1 MRRSPLAICMR
12 LIALVKPLYI
22 YMISAIALGLAGHLA
37 ASFITIS
44 GTSVLLNLSPF
55 SVSATLMFM
64 GVCALLRGP
73 LRYIEQACNH
83 NIAFRLLALLRDK
96 VFGKLRTLAPAKL
109 EGKDKGN
116 LIAIITSD
124 IELLEVFYAHTISPV
139 MIALFQVMIMVVLFF
154 QIHPV
159 LALVALLFYG
169 LNGYVLPVMI
179 SKRNKDAGIQMR
191 NASGDLSSFVLE
203 TLRGM
208 DDLMQ
213 YNQKEKVLL
222 KLKNKSLRLDHHEKR
237 QKNLLSANNALS
249 QLIMLSGN
257 LVMFVTAILLAS
269 QYQIAYR
276 EAVLA
281 FVMLS
286 SSYGPTAALAALGS
300 TLQNTFA
307 AGERVLNLLDESPV
321 TQTIHS
327 DIRPDFEHASLD
339 QISFS
344 YDHQKVLD
352 HFSMKIKKGEIL
364 GISGKSGSGKSTLL
378 RLLMRFWEIDEGRLE
393 VSSHDINTIHSE
405 SLQNMQSFMVQDTW
419 LFHDTIE
426 ENLRIAKA
434 DATQA
439 EIENACQKASI
450 HDFILSLP
458 DGYKTK
464 IAELGASVSGGER
477 QRLGLARI
485 FLKQSDLILL
495 DEPTSNLDSL
505 NEAMILKSLKEHQ
518 KDKTIILVS
527 HRPQTLKIADQ
538 ILHMENGRACL

>member
-1 MRRSPLAICMR
+1 MRRSPYSICMR
-12 LIALVKPLYI
+12 LIVLIKPLYF
-22 YMISAIALGLAGHLA
+22 YMITAIALGLAGHLA

-44 GTSVLLNLSPF
+44 GASILLNLSPF
-55 SVSATLMFM
+55 SITATLMFM
-64 GVCALLRGP
+64 GICALLRGP

-139 MIALFQVMIMVVLFF
+139 MIALFQVIIMTILFGL
-154 QIHPV
+154 IHPV
-159 LALVALLFYG
+159 LAIVALLFYG
-169 LNGYVLPVMI
+169 LNGLVLPVMI
-179 SKRNKDAGIQMR
+179 SKRNQDAGIQMR
-191 NASGDLSSFVLE
+191 NAAGDLSSFVLE
-203 TLRGM
+203 TLCGM
-208 DDLMQ
+208 DDVMQ
-213 YNQKEKVLL
+213 YNQQETILM
-222 KLKNKSLRLDHHEKR
+222 KLKNKSHRLDHHEKR

-249 QLIMLSGN
+249 YMIMLGGN

-269 QYQIAYR
+269 SYQIAYR

-281 FVMLS
+281 MVMLS

-321 TQTIHS
+321 TESIHS
-327 DIRPDFEHASLD
+327 DIRPGFEEAVLD

-344 YDHQKVLD
+344 YDHQKVLNN
-352 HFSMKIKKGEIL
+352 FCMKLNKKEIL
-364 GISGKSGSGKSTLL
+364 GISGKSGSGKSTML
-378 RLLMRFWEIDEGRLE
+378 RLLMRFWEIDEGQL
-393 VSSHDINTIHSE
+393 VISSHDINTIDSE
-405 SLQNMQSFMVQDTW
+405 SLLKMQSFMVQDTW

-458 DGYKTK
+458 EGYKTK
-464 IAELGASVSGGER
+464 VAELGTSVSAGER
-477 QRLGLARI
+477 QRIGLARI

-505 NEAMILKSLKEHQ
+505 NEAIILKSLKEHQ

-527 HRPQTLKIADQ
+527 HRPQTLKIADR
-538 ILHMENGRACL
+538 ILHMENGRAC

>member
-1 MRRSPLAICMR
+1 MRRSPYSICMR
-12 LIALVKPLYI
+12 LIVLIKPLYF
-22 YMISAIALGLAGHLA
+22 YMITAIALGLAGHLA

-44 GTSVLLNLSPF
+44 GASVLLNLSPF
-55 SVSATLMFM
+55 SITATLMFM
-64 GVCALLRGP
+64 GICALLRGP

-139 MIALFQVMIMVVLFF
+139 MIALFQVIIMTILFGL
-154 QIHPV
+154 IHPV
-159 LALVALLFYG
+159 LAIVALLFYG
-169 LNGYVLPVMI
+169 LNGLVLPVMI
-179 SKRNKDAGIQMR
+179 SKRNQDAGIQMR
-191 NASGDLSSFVLE
+191 NAAGDLSSFVLE
-203 TLRGM
+203 TLCGI
-208 DDLMQ
+208 DDVMQ
-213 YNQKEKVLL
+213 YNQQETILM
-222 KLKNKSLRLDHHEKR
+222 KLKNKSHRLDHHEKR

-249 QLIMLSGN
+249 HMIMLGGN
-257 LVMFVTAILLAS
+257 LVMFATAILLAS
-269 QYQIAYR
+269 SYQIAYR
-276 EAVLA
+276 EAVLSM
-281 FVMLS
+281 VMLS

-321 TQTIHS
+321 TESIHS
-327 DIRPDFEHASLD
+327 DIRPGFEEAVLD

-344 YDHQKVLD
+344 YDHQKVLNN
-352 HFSMKIKKGEIL
+352 FCMKLNKKEIL
-364 GISGKSGSGKSTLL
+364 GISGKSGSGKSTML
-378 RLLMRFWEIDEGRLE
+378 RLLMRFWEIDEGQL
-393 VSSHDINTIHSE
+393 VISSHDINTIDSE
-405 SLQNMQSFMVQDTW
+405 SLLKMQSFMVQDTW

-458 DGYKTK
+458 EGYKTK
-464 IAELGASVSGGER
+464 VAELGTSVSAGER
-477 QRLGLARI
+477 QRIGLARI

-505 NEAMILKSLKEHQ
+505 NEAIILKSLKEHQ

-527 HRPQTLKIADQ
+527 HRPQTLKIADR
-538 ILHMENGRACL
+538 ILHMENGRAC

>member
-1 MRRSPLAICMR
+1 MRRSPYSICMR
-12 LIALVKPLYI
+12 LIALIKPLYF
-22 YMISAIALGLAGHLA
+22 YMITAIALGLAGHLA

-44 GTSVLLNLSPF
+44 GASVLLNLSPF
-55 SVSATLMFM
+55 SITATLMFM
-64 GVCALLRGP
+64 GMCALLRGP

-96 VFGKLRTLAPAKL
+96 VFKKLRTLAPAKL

-139 MIALFQVMIMVVLFF
+139 MIALFQVIIMTILFGL
-154 QIHPV
+154 IHPV
-159 LALVALLFYG
+159 LAIVALLFYG
-169 LNGYVLPVMI
+169 LNGFVLPVMI
-179 SKRNKDAGIQMR
+179 SKRNQDAGIQMR
-191 NASGDLSSFVLE
+191 NAAGDLSSFVLE
-203 TLRGM
+203 TLCGM
-208 DDLMQ
+208 DDVMQ
-213 YNQKEKVLL
+213 YNQQETILM
-222 KLKNKSLRLDHHEKR
+222 KLKNKSHRLDHHEKR

-249 QLIMLSGN
+249 HMIMLGGN
-257 LVMFVTAILLAS
+257 LVMIVTAILLAS
-269 QYQIAYR
+269 SYQIAYR

-281 FVMLS
+281 MVMLS

-321 TQTIHS
+321 TESIHS
-327 DIRPDFEHASLD
+327 DIQPGFEEAVLD

-344 YDHQKVLD
+344 YDHQKVLNN
-352 HFSMKIKKGEIL
+352 FSMKLNKKEIL
-364 GISGKSGSGKSTLL
+364 GISGKSGSGKSTML

-393 VSSHDINTIHSE
+393 ISSHDINTIDSE
-405 SLQNMQSFMVQDTW
+405 SLLKMQSFMVQDTW

-458 DGYKTK
+458 EGYKTK
-464 IAELGASVSGGER
+464 VAELGTSVSAGER
-477 QRLGLARI
+477 QRIGLARI

-505 NEAMILKSLKEHQ
+505 NEAIILKSLKEHQ

-527 HRPQTLKIADQ
+527 HRPQTLKIADR
-538 ILHMENGRACL
+538 ILQMENGRAC

>member
-1 MRRSPLAICMR
+1 MRRSPYSICMR
-12 LIALVKPLYI
+12 LIVLIKPLYF
-22 YMISAIALGLAGHLA
+22 YMITAIALGLAGHLA

-44 GTSVLLNLSPF
+44 GASVLLNLSPF
-55 SVSATLMFM
+55 SITATLMFM
-64 GVCALLRGP
+64 GICALFRGP

-139 MIALFQVMIMVVLFF
+139 MIALFQVIIMTILFGL
-154 QIHPV
+154 IHPV
-159 LALVALLFYG
+159 LAIVALLFYG
-169 LNGYVLPVMI
+169 LNGLVLPVMI
-179 SKRNKDAGIQMR
+179 SKRNQDAGIQMR
-191 NASGDLSSFVLE
+191 NAAGDLSSFVLE
-203 TLRGM
+203 TLCGM
-208 DDLMQ
+208 DDVMQ
-213 YNQKEKVLL
+213 YNQQETILM
-222 KLKNKSLRLDHHEKR
+222 KLKNKSHRLDHHEKR

-249 QLIMLSGN
+249 HMIMLGGN

-269 QYQIAYR
+269 SYQIAYR

-281 FVMLS
+281 MVMLS

-321 TQTIHS
+321 TESIHS
-327 DIRPDFEHASLD
+327 DIQPGFEEAVLN

-344 YDHQKVLD
+344 YDHQKVLNN
-352 HFSMKIKKGEIL
+352 FSMKLNKKEIL
-364 GISGKSGSGKSTLL
+364 GISGKSGSGKSTML
-378 RLLMRFWEIDEGRLE
+378 RLLMRFWEIDEGQL
-393 VSSHDINTIHSE
+393 VISSHDINTIDSE
-405 SLQNMQSFMVQDTW
+405 SLLKMQSFMVQDTW

-434 DATQA
+434 DATQE

-458 DGYKTK
+458 EGYKTK
-464 IAELGASVSGGER
+464 VAELGTSVSAGER
-477 QRLGLARI
+477 QRIGLARI

-505 NEAMILKSLKEHQ
+505 NEAIILKSLKEHQ

-527 HRPQTLKIADQ
+527 HRPQTLKIADR
-538 ILHMENGRACL
+538 ILHMENGRAC

>member
-1 MRRSPLAICMR
+1 MRRSPYSICMR
-12 LIALVKPLYI
+12 LIVLIKPLYF
-22 YMISAIALGLAGHLA
+22 YMITAIALGLAGHLA

-44 GTSVLLNLSPF
+44 GASVLLNLSPF
-55 SVSATLMFM
+55 SITSTLTFM
-64 GVCALLRGP
+64 GICALLRGP

-139 MIALFQVMIMVVLFF
+139 MIALFQVIIMTILFGL
-154 QIHPV
+154 IHPV
-159 LALVALLFYG
+159 LAIVALLFYG
-169 LNGYVLPVMI
+169 LNGLVLPVMI
-179 SKRNKDAGIQMR
+179 SKRNQDAGIQMR
-191 NASGDLSSFVLE
+191 NAAGDLSSFVLE
-203 TLRGM
+203 TLCGM
-208 DDLMQ
+208 DDVMQ
-213 YNQKEKVLL
+213 YNQQETILM
-222 KLKNKSLRLDHHEKR
+222 KLKNKSHRLGHHEKR

-249 QLIMLSGN
+249 HMIMLGGN

-269 QYQIAYR
+269 SYQIAYR

-281 FVMLS
+281 MVMLS

-321 TQTIHS
+321 TESVQS
-327 DIRPDFEHASLD
+327 DIQPDFEEAVVD

-344 YDHQKVLD
+344 YDHQKVLNN
-352 HFSMKIKKGEIL
+352 FSMKLNKKEIL
-364 GISGKSGSGKSTLL
+364 GISGKSGSGKSTML

-393 VSSHDINTIHSE
+393 ISSYDINTIDSE
-405 SLQNMQSFMVQDTW
+405 SLLKMQSFMVQDTW

-458 DGYKTK
+458 EGYKTK
-464 IAELGASVSGGER
+464 VAELGTSVSAGER
-477 QRLGLARI
+477 QRIGLARI

-505 NEAMILKSLKEHQ
+505 NEAIILKSLKEHQ

-527 HRPQTLKIADQ
+527 HRPQTLKIADR
-538 ILHMENGRACL
+538 ILHMENGRAC

>member
-1 MRRSPLAICMR
+1 MRRSPYSICMR
-12 LIALVKPLYI
+12 LIVLIKPLYF
-22 YMISAIALGLAGHLA
+22 YMITAIALGLAGHLA

-44 GTSVLLNLSPF
+44 GASVLLNLSPF
-55 SVSATLMFM
+55 SITATLMFM
-64 GVCALLRGP
+64 GICALLRGP

-139 MIALFQVMIMVVLFF
+139 MIALFQVIIMIILFGL
-154 QIHPV
+154 IHPV
-159 LALVALLFYG
+159 LAIVALLFYG
-169 LNGYVLPVMI
+169 LNGLVLPVMI
-179 SKRNKDAGIQMR
+179 SKRNQDAGIQMR
-191 NASGDLSSFVLE
+191 NAAGDLSSFVLE
-203 TLRGM
+203 TLCGM
-208 DDLMQ
+208 DDVMQ
-213 YNQKEKVLL
+213 YNQQETILM
-222 KLKNKSLRLDHHEKR
+222 KLKNKSHRLDHHEKR

-249 QLIMLSGN
+249 HMIMLGGN

-269 QYQIAYR
+269 SYQIAYR
-276 EAVLA
+276 EAVLSM
-281 FVMLS
+281 VMLS

-321 TQTIHS
+321 TESIHS
-327 DIRPDFEHASLD
+327 DIRPGFEEAVLD

-344 YDHQKVLD
+344 YDHQKVLNN
-352 HFSMKIKKGEIL
+352 FSMKLNKKEIL
-364 GISGKSGSGKSTLL
+364 GISGKSGSGKSTML
-378 RLLMRFWEIDEGRLE
+378 RLLMRFWEIDEGQL
-393 VSSHDINTIHSE
+393 VISSHDINTIDSE
-405 SLQNMQSFMVQDTW
+405 SLLKMQSFMVQDTW

-458 DGYKTK
+458 EGYKTK
-464 IAELGASVSGGER
+464 VAELGTSVSAGER
-477 QRLGLARI
+477 QRIGLARI

-505 NEAMILKSLKEHQ
+505 NEAIILKSLKEHQ

-527 HRPQTLKIADQ
+527 HRPQTLKIADR
-538 ILHMENGRACL
+538 ILHMENGRAC